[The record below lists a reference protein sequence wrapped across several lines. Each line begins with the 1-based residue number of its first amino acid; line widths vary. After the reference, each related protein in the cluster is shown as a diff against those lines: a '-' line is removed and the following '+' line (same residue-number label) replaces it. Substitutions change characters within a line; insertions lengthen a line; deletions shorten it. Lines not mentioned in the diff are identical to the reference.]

1 MNQTEFCEMLIDAL
15 NDHLTLDLDF
25 DDRDN
30 DLHVNVYFD
39 REQILSEV
47 VDLTHEHKIT
57 IE

>member
-25 DDRDN
+25 DDLDN
-30 DLHVNVYFD
+30 NLHVNVYFD